1 MPIATSMITGGA
13 GFIGSHLCEKLLDKG
28 HKVIC
33 FDSLLT
39 GQKSNISHHIG
50 NPNFEF
56 IEGNVTEFI
65 DIFDNLDY
73 LLHFASPASPKDYRD
88 NPIHTLKAGSIGT
101 HNVLGLA
108 RAKNVRVL
116 LASTSEIYGDPLE
129 SPQRESYLGNVNPVG
144 PRSVYDEA
152 KRFSEAITMAYH
164 REHNIDVR
172 IARIFNCY
180 GPRMRPNDGR
190 AVPNFFTQALKNDPI
205 TIYGKGLQT
214 RSFCYITDLVDAL
227 FALLMISESR
237 FESLYQR
244 IFNIGG
250 IEEITILEL
259 AEVIKSQ
266 VRSSS
271 EIKFQQLPE
280 DDPMVRKP
288 DISRAERLLEWSPK
302 VMLKEG
308 ISISSDWFN
317 RYKK

>member
-1 MPIATSMITGGA
+1 MLTSLITGGA
-13 GFIGSHLCEKLLDKG
+13 GFLGSHLCEKLLSHG

-39 GQKSNISHHIG
+39 GRESNISRHSD

-56 IEGNVTEFI
+56 IQGTVTEFI
-65 DIFDNLDY
+65 NIPDNIDY

-108 RAKNVRVL
+108 RAKKARVL

-129 SPQRESYLGNVNPVG
+129 SPQKESYWGNVNPVG

-152 KRFSEAITMAYH
+152 KRFSEAITMAYY

-180 GPRMRPNDGR
+180 GPRMRPDDGR
-190 AVPNFFTQALKNDPI
+190 AVPNFFIQALKNDPI
-205 TIYGKGLQT
+205 TIYGEGLQT
-214 RSFCYITDLVDAL
+214 RSFCYVTDLVDAL
-227 FALLMISESR
+227 LKLLMISDDSMT
-237 FESLYQR
+237 SLYER

-250 IEEITILEL
+250 TEEITVLGL
-259 AEVIKSQ
+259 AEIIKIE
-266 VRSSS
+266 VGSSS
-271 EIKFQQLPE
+271 EIKFHSLPE

-302 VMLKEG
+302 VTLKEG